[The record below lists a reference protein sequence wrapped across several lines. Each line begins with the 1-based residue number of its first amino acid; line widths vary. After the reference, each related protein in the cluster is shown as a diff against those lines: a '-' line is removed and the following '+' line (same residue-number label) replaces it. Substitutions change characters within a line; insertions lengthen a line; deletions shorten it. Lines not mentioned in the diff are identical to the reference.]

1 MEPIVQITSYRPASI
16 ISHRFPDKH
25 SPRATRI
32 TDNFLLLVLWIVLS
46 LTCCA
51 AAMAVADV
59 L

>member
-1 MEPIVQITSYRPASI
+1 MQITSYRPASI
-16 ISHRFPDKH
+16 GTHRFPDKH
-25 SPRATRI
+25 SPRPARV

>member
-1 MEPIVQITSYRPASI
+1 MQITSYRPASI